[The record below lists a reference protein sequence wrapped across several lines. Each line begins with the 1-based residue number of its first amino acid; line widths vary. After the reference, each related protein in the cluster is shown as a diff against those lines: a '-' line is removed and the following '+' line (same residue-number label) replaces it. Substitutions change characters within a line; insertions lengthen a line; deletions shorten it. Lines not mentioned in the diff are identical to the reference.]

1 MKTTIA
7 MRTTSPTNPK
17 IVPDKG
23 LFSRK
28 LFGGSVAGT
37 GLVEEEEEEGRS

>member
-7 MRTTSPTNPK
+7 MRVTNPINPK
-17 IVPDKG
+17 TAPDKA

-28 LFGGSVAGT
+28 LFGALVAAA
-37 GLVEEEEEEGRS
+37 GLVEEEGES